1 MSTWRQ
7 RFALSTYDNRWQE
20 YFCASR
26 CVEDRK
32 TYLAVRVCLFLTVL
46 AVFIWSVAHHP
57 SRCYLIYL
65 TNQMLIIEVVYLA
78 FAAYT
83 TASAFYRDA
92 PSPTPWFAKATWVLQ
107 DLTLSAS
114 FLVFLLYW
122 TLIYDGGTP
131 RPITPFTHG
140 YNFLAMAI
148 DQLLTNQPVRPWHF
162 VYFIGYAVLYLVW
175 SVIFNFSGLRCDG
188 ERYIYEPLNWKKF
201 DKTALTAAIILL
213 VVCPLVYF
221 SFAVCCGRRTRKIE
235 NDDLNR
241 RASAMSIELVRRR
254 SSINYDNLPVNRV

>member
-1 MSTWRQ
+1 MSSWRQ

-32 TYLAVRVCLFLTVL
+32 AYLAVRVCLFASVL
-46 AVFIWSVAHHP
+46 AVFVWSVAHYP

-92 PSPTPWFAKATWVLQ
+92 QSMTPWFAKATWVLQ

-131 RPITPFTHG
+131 RAITPFTHG
-140 YNFLAMAI
+140 YNFAAMAV

-162 VYFIGYAVLYLVW
+162 VYFIGYSILYLIW
-175 SVIFNFSGLRCDG
+175 SAIFFVSGLRCDG
-188 ERYIYEPLNWKKF
+188 ERYIYETCIPASSPS
-201 DKTALTAAIILL
+201 TPVAAI
-213 VVCPLVYF
+213 PQ
-221 SFAVCCGRRTRKIE
+221 RTQAQLEEI
-235 NDDLNR
+235 
-241 RASAMSIELVRRR
+241 
-254 SSINYDNLPVNRV
+254 